1 MLAHLQATID
11 ALGKVAQVDLDHA
24 LELLVACHN
33 RGGIVYICG
42 NGGSA
47 ATASHFACDLQKAAG
62 VRAVAL
68 TDNVPLLTAWAND
81 MDYKFVFDAQLT
93 RLAKPDDMLVLIS
106 CSAKSPNIVRLFS
119 EYDWEG
125 VCMWGFDR
133 ALFPGIAHDLTGS
146 DTRMVQLSV
155 NSSDYGVI
163 ENVHLA
169 ICHALTEG
177 LRERLTTKPN

>member
-11 ALGKVAQVDLDHA
+11 ALSNVTQVDLDHA
-24 LELLVACHN
+24 LELLLACHN

-62 VRAVAL
+62 IRAIAL
-68 TDNVPLLTAWAND
+68 TDNVPLITAWAND

-146 DTRMVQLSV
+146 DPRMVQLSV

-169 ICHALTEG
+169 ICHALTVG
-177 LRERLTTKPN
+177 LKARLTTKL